1 MLEKLS
7 ETWEKCDAGSGQVYF
22 YNVST
27 GESQYERPG
36 SSIVPTAKVL
46 RGLPRPASARA
57 ADEATAT
64 FGTAASYVRGTTN
77 PMHLDRKS
85 STLGLE

>member
-7 ETWEKCDAGSGQVYF
+7 ETWEKCDDGSGRVYF

-27 GESQYERPG
+27 GDSQYERPG

-57 ADEATAT
+57 AGEATASFEAT
-64 FGTAASYVRGTTN
+64 SYVQGTTN